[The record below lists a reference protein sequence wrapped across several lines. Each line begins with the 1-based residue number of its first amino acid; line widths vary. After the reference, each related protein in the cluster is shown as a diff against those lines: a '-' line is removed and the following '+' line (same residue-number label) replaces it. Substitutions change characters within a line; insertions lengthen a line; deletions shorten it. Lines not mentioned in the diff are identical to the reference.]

1 MADPRK
7 TVLITGC
14 STGIGRALALEF
26 HRHGLR
32 VFATAR
38 NPESLKDLAA
48 MGMETLTLDVNSS
61 SDIDD
66 AVKAVDSLAGGL
78 DILVNNAGFIAMGPL
93 AEIPLD
99 RVRLQ
104 FETNVV
110 AVLAMTQAFVPV
122 MIRKGGGRIV
132 NIGSVSGVLATPF
145 AGAYCASKS
154 AVHALS
160 DVLRAELAPFN
171 ISVITVQPGGIESEL
186 GNTAHKG
193 IPEVKGGKSLYSAI
207 ASAIEERALASQNK
221 ATPVKEFAE
230 KLVPRLLEEKPAPVI
245 RLGHQSFLLPLIR
258 YALPT
263 SWRDRLL
270 RKKFSLDLLN
280 EPGRAQI
287 S

>member
-1 MADPRK
+1 MSDSRK

-14 STGIGRALALEF
+14 SSGIGRALALEF

-38 NPESLKDLAA
+38 NLETLKDLDA
-48 MGMETLTLDVNSS
+48 MGLETLALDVNSS
-61 SDIDD
+61 KDIEA
-66 AVKAVDSLAGGL
+66 AVKSVDDLTGGL

-110 AVLAMTQAFVPV
+110 AVLAMIQAFVPA
-122 MIRKGGGRIV
+122 MIRKRGGRIV
-132 NIGSVSGVLATPF
+132 NIGSVSGVLPSPF

-160 DVLRAELAPFN
+160 DVLRAELSPFN

-193 IPEVKGGKSLYSAI
+193 IPEAKDGGSFYSAI
-207 ASAIEERALASQNK
+207 ASAIEDRALASQTK
-221 ATPVKEFAE
+221 ATPTLVFAE
-230 KLVPRLLEEKPAPVI
+230 KLVPQLLEEKPAPLI

-270 RKKFSLDLLN
+270 RKKFSLDRLN
-280 EPGRAQI
+280 NPERAQI
-287 S
+287 P

>member
-1 MADPRK
+1 MSDSRK

-14 STGIGRALALEF
+14 SSGIGRALALEF

-38 NPESLKDLAA
+38 NLETLKDLDA
-48 MGMETLTLDVNSS
+48 MGLETLALDVNSS
-61 SDIDD
+61 KDIEA
-66 AVKAVDSLAGGL
+66 AVKSVDDLTGGL

-110 AVLAMTQAFVPV
+110 AVLAMIQAFVPS
-122 MIRKGGGRIV
+122 MIRKRGGRIV
-132 NIGSVSGVLATPF
+132 NIGSVSGVLPSPF

-160 DVLRAELAPFN
+160 DVLRAELSPFN

-193 IPEVKGGKSLYSAI
+193 IPEAKDGGSFYSAI
-207 ASAIEERALASQNK
+207 ASAIEDRALASQTK
-221 ATPVKEFAE
+221 ATPTLVFAE
-230 KLVPRLLEEKPAPVI
+230 KLVPQLLEEKPARLI

-270 RKKFSLDLLN
+270 RKKFSLDRLN
-280 EPGRAQI
+280 NPERAQI
-287 S
+287 P